1 MRFMILLRANK
12 ETESGAVP
20 STELLAAMGKYNEA
34 LVNAGVL
41 DAAEGLQPTSKG
53 VRVRLKGT
61 QSTVTQGPFTDADH
75 DIAGFWMFNVKSL
88 DEAIQWVKR
97 CPFPFENS
105 GEAEIEIRQVFEAP
119 NCARLRSVCVRISR
133 NTMCPRGR
141 RSTKVVR
148 RDKPPDRFSY
158 LIKKGETLLVSPF
171 FSTPRV

>member
-105 GEAEIEIRQVFEAP
+105 GEAEIEIRQVFEASDFGAQFTP
-119 NCARLRSVCVRISR
+119 ELREAEERMRAHIQEHHVP
-133 NTMCPRGR
+133 TGT
-141 RSTKVVR
+141 TKH
-148 RDKPPDRFSY
+148 
-158 LIKKGETLLVSPF
+158 
-171 FSTPRV
+171 